1 MPETETKRLFVAIF
15 PPAHIAARL
24 QSAAAGLDPGLPSR
38 AIRWTRPEQIHL
50 TLHFLG
56 AIETARIPEIE
67 SALTAACGG
76 HRRSRVRVAGLG
88 CFPNPRRPRILWA
101 GLAGD
106 LRPVESLQ
114 KAVEAGFLAAGFPG
128 EDRPFHPHLTIGRVA
143 ELNAAGREELA
154 AALAGEQARDFGEWE
169 AGKVDLM
176 QSVLSPQGAAYSVL
190 KSIPLDDNQ

>member
-15 PPAHIAARL
+15 PPAHIVARL
-24 QSAAAGLDPGLPSR
+24 QSAAAGLDSGLPAR

-67 SALTAACGG
+67 LALRAACGG
-76 HRRSRVRVAGLG
+76 HRRHTVRVAGLG

-101 GLAGD
+101 GLVGD

-114 KAVEAGFLAAGFPG
+114 KAVETGFLAGGFRG
-128 EDRPFHPHLTIGRVA
+128 EDRPFHPHLTIGRVS
-143 ELNAAGREELA
+143 ELNVAGCGQLA
-154 AALAGEQARDFGEWE
+154 AALAGEQDHDFGEWE
-169 AGKVDLM
+169 AERVDLM
-176 QSVLSPQGAAYSVL
+176 QSVLSPQGAAYSPL
-190 KSIPLDDNQ
+190 KSIPLENP